1 MYLFIYKYLNNMCVY
16 SVLAVV
22 LQLPCLYMFY
32 EPLIT
37 DLSSVNGTTLSASFL
52 NLHAYEVYECIEI
65 TSLGVSWTSKTLVL
79 TK

>member
-32 EPLIT
+32 EPFIT
-37 DLSSVNGTTLSASFL
+37 DLSSVNGTTLSASF
-52 NLHAYEVYECIEI
+52 
-65 TSLGVSWTSKTLVL
+65 
-79 TK
+79 